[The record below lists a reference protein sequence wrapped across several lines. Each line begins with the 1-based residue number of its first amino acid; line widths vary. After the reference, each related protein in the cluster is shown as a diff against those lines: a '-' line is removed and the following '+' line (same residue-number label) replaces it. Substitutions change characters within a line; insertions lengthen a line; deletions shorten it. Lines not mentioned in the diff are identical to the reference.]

1 MITLNAV
8 VTVILSYWKNA
19 GHEITEQ
26 HLCHTRGS
34 EALQADRPQPE
45 ATASNGTALCWPT
58 SAMLLFSC
66 ENFIPNNSAPSRE
79 SIVSGTAMTPFIF
92 FLFGINSKV
101 KVINDISR

>member
-8 VTVILSYWKNA
+8 VTEILLYWTND

-34 EALQADRPQPE
+34 AALQADGPKPE

-58 SAMLLFSC
+58 SATLLFSC
-66 ENFIPNNSAPSRE
+66 EKVIPDNSAPSRE
-79 SIVSGTAMTPFIF
+79 
-92 FLFGINSKV
+92 
-101 KVINDISR
+101 